1 MDFLSAVWLPEQ
13 ASRRDS
19 KQKMGQL
26 SPCLHLQILSNEE
39 RQHIFCPVLIA
50 LSCILYTGGIVI
62 FFLSSLTKQ
71 PIGPSRQGDVIEGT
85 GLLLDGIEAWKE
97 EWAFSMVVQGA
108 SPDGPQ
114 QHSRRTLTMDNTNGW
129 GRLWEGGQFL
139 RELEENNQLPIS

>member
-1 MDFLSAVWLPEQ
+1 M
-13 ASRRDS
+13 
-19 KQKMGQL
+19 
-26 SPCLHLQILSNEE
+26 
-39 RQHIFCPVLIA
+39 
-50 LSCILYTGGIVI
+50 I

-71 PIGPSRQGDVIEGT
+71 QIGPSRQGDVIEGT

-97 EWAFSMVVQGA
+97 EWAFSMVVLGA

-114 QHSRRTLTMDNTNGW
+114 QHSRRTFTVDNTNGW